1 MQRSKWLLGL
11 GTALMLAATAPAVAA
26 GAGAP
31 AKATQCFAC
40 HGADGLSKAPDA
52 PNLAGQ
58 NEQYLVKAL
67 QDFRSGARVHE
78 VMSMMAKGLSDQD
91 IQAISAYF
99 SAIAIS
105 VKAP

>member
-1 MQRSKWLLGL
+1 MRRSKQLLGL
-11 GTALMLAATAPAVAA
+11 GTTLMLAATPPAIGA
-26 GAGAP
+26 GVGAP
-31 AKATQCFAC
+31 AKATQCFVC

-67 QDFRSGARVHE
+67 HDFRSGARVHE

-91 IQAISAYF
+91 IQAISGYF
-99 SAIAIS
+99 SAITIS
-105 VKAP
+105 VKTP